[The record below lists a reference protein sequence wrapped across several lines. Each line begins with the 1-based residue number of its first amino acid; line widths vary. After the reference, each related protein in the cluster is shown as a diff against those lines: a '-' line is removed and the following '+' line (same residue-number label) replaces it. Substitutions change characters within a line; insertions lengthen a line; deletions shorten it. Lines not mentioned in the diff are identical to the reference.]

1 MSIFTREEKR
11 IISQAKKILLTKS
24 RQDQVAFESPK
35 VVKDYLQL
43 QCAAL
48 ENEVFGI
55 VMLDTK
61 HRLLGIK
68 QLFTGTIDGASVYPR
83 EVVKAALKANAAAVF
98 FYHNHPSGVV
108 DPSQADKVLTERL
121 KESLALVDVR
131 VLDHFIVGLEGA
143 FSFVENGL
151 L

>member
-1 MSIFTREEKR
+1 MSMFTREEKQ
-11 IISQAKKILLTKS
+11 IISRAKKILLDKS

>member
-1 MSIFTREEKR
+1 MSMFTREEKQ
-11 IISQAKKILLTKS
+11 IISRAKKILLDKS

-143 FSFVENGL
+143 FSFAENGL